1 MLLKPQTAGKD
12 IWPGVGIGLA
22 LLQRTSMTCP
32 VGVVSPVN
40 GDQTNIAMKCQ
51 EDSKIHVFVNNFR
64 NDFLFFST
72 ELPLWFTFD
81 SAFNFSHKWMS
92 WKVFFVAKLPF
103 FTSIIFPNFITKIV
117 SGLTGNGRGSE
128 MFIISGR
135 PRLSVA
141 DSLAKKAGIS
151 AENSRKTWEI
161 LVKR

>member
-1 MLLKPQTAGKD
+1 MLLKLQTAGKD
-12 IWPGVGIGLA
+12 LWPGVGIGLA

-72 ELPLWFTFD
+72 ELPVWFTFD

-117 SGLTGNGRGSE
+117 SGLTGNGSASG
-128 MFIISGR
+128 SGR
-135 PRLSVA
+135 PLLSVA

>member
-1 MLLKPQTAGKD
+1 M
-12 IWPGVGIGLA
+12 
-22 LLQRTSMTCP
+22 
-32 VGVVSPVN
+32 
-40 GDQTNIAMKCQ
+40 
-51 EDSKIHVFVNNFR
+51 
-64 NDFLFFST
+64 
-72 ELPLWFTFD
+72 
-81 SAFNFSHKWMS
+81 
-92 WKVFFVAKLPF
+92 FFVAKLPF

-161 LVKR
+161 SVKR